1 MSTRFLLIYRTRG
14 KASAMVAEA
23 PTLADALEL
32 GAKVGLTQPMNFRL
46 GQELDAD
53 LSKLVR
59 PDQVNRV
66 LTEAETKELLATF
79 ETRAR

>member
-1 MSTRFLLIYRTRG
+1 MLTRFLLIYRTRS

-32 GAKVGLTQPMNFRL
+32 GSKVGLTIPMNFRL
-46 GQELDAD
+46 GQELDAE

-66 LTEAETKELLATF
+66 LTEAETKELLARF
-79 ETRAR
+79 EAKAL